1 MQQKIQNLTVK
12 LNKIQYFIVT
22 FLRLGFLM
30 FLGIYSYSTHCIP
43 ALALLPRTYHLM
55 PTVKHL
61 LSKVSNQSAP
71 SEDVAL

>member
-1 MQQKIQNLTVK
+1 MGKQQLLYTD
-12 LNKIQYFIVT
+12 
-22 FLRLGFLM
+22 M
-30 FLGIYSYSTHCIP
+30 YSTISSYNSSMRCIP

-55 PTVKHL
+55 TTVKHL